1 VARGDGTSATPS
13 VGATDSGTGT
23 SASAPVPVASFGQVR
38 EEPIMDNFAG
48 LGAGTGGSLAT
59 PASSGNPAVFEVHPG
74 SGGRLTLAASTVL
87 TNGGE
92 SVPARVE
99 LSVDPASLRSMR
111 GTSPDST
118 QGAMVLEIQV
128 ADTRSGCGLRLLHGD
143 DLTAALEVVFEPGAG
158 FRFASGPGGPSA
170 PRISFETTHDGGT
183 LFRAQSPYLDAELL
197 RRSGPAN
204 DPSLWVFRLQLAP
217 GR

>member
-1 VARGDGTSATPS
+1 
-13 VGATDSGTGT
+13 
-23 SASAPVPVASFGQVR
+23 
-38 EEPIMDNFAG
+38 
-48 LGAGTGGSLAT
+48 
-59 PASSGNPAVFEVHPG
+59 
-74 SGGRLTLAASTVL
+74 VL
-87 TNGGE
+87 TNGRE

-183 LFRAQSPYLDAELL
+183 LFRAQSPWLDAELL